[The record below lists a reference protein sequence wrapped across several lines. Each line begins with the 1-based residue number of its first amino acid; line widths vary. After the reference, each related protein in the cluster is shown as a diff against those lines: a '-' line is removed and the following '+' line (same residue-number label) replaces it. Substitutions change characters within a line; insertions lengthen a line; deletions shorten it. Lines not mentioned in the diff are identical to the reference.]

1 MMPWWAASHAPPC
14 SLALRG
20 DCAHL
25 TAHSLPLLAQPQAQS
40 LQKQHSRWRARRR
53 RARSCQA
60 AVLSDAST
68 EENAVL
74 DLRPGG
80 CGNGA
85 AVAAAPPHAH
95 PGAAVSPEELVL
107 EPGELSWVD
116 RAGRSSPGDVFR
128 CPSCTEAAC
137 QVRRMRLLLFV
148 SRQRV
153 KLWQAFALCLC
164 CVSGFS
170 TQLHASCCSTRDLQT
185 SLHTVGV
192 RTLQG
197 PTGCQQML
205 WRMEPGGYLR
215 EILTARVYDVAVR
228 FTACSRC

>member
-1 MMPWWAASHAPPC
+1 M
-14 SLALRG
+14 
-20 DCAHL
+20 
-25 TAHSLPLLAQPQAQS
+25 
-40 LQKQHSRWRARRR
+40 
-53 RARSCQA
+53 
-60 AVLSDAST
+60 
-68 EENAVL
+68 L

-137 QVRRMRLLLFV
+137 QVRRMRLLSFV
-148 SRQRV
+148 SRQWV

-164 CVSGFS
+164 CVSGFI
-170 TQLHASCCSTRDLQT
+170 TRLP
-185 SLHTVGV
+185 LAVHHT
-192 RTLQG
+192 
-197 PTGCQQML
+197 
-205 WRMEPGGYLR
+205 
-215 EILTARVYDVAVR
+215 RVAD
-228 FTACSRC
+228 

>member
-60 AVLSDAST
+60 AVLSDAAT

-137 QVRRMRLLLFV
+137 QVRRMRLLSFV
-148 SRQRV
+148 SRQWV

-164 CVSGFS
+164 CVSGFI
-170 TQLHASCCSTRDLQT
+170 TRLP
-185 SLHTVGV
+185 LAVHHT
-192 RTLQG
+192 
-197 PTGCQQML
+197 
-205 WRMEPGGYLR
+205 
-215 EILTARVYDVAVR
+215 RVAD
-228 FTACSRC
+228 